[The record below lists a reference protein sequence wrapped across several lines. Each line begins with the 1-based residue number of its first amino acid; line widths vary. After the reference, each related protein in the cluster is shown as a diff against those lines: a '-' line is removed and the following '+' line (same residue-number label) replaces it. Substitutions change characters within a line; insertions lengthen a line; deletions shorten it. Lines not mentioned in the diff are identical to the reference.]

1 MNIIANL
8 TLVGAIFGAI
18 YYPMKCAEEDSRLKR
33 ILFGTIA
40 FGIAGTILGT
50 YITLVIAL
58 NVLMGKVMWGTI
70 IGAIAGVV
78 IGSKIYSLR
87 TGRIDKTIA
96 NLTMVALAGS
106 VVGTVIGVIIGLIPV
121 SQSFWI

>member
-8 TLVGAIFGAI
+8 TLVGILFGAI
-18 YYPMKCAEEDSRLKR
+18 YYPLKCAEEDSRLKR

-58 NVLMGKVMWGTI
+58 DVLMGKVMWGTI
-70 IGAIAGVV
+70 IGATVGVI
-78 IGSKIYSLR
+78 IGTKRYHLQI
-87 TGRIDKTIA
+87 GRIDKVIA
-96 NLTMVALAGS
+96 NLIAAAFAGAII
-106 VVGTVIGVIIGLIPV
+106 GTVIGVIIGLSPV

>member
-8 TLVGAIFGAI
+8 TLVGILFGAI
-18 YYPMKCAEEDSRLKR
+18 YYPLKCAEEDSRLKR